1 VGAALRPVAV
11 AVAGPV
17 AAQDADALI
26 LDARCQMA
34 MAAVTSPLDVRLAYE
49 YSRKAHR
56 CARLAGAC
64 APRGAQVPVM
74 FADSP
79 VLTRAW
85 LRGLHE
91 RGRRPMRLR
100 LVCQMPA
107 R

>member
-1 VGAALRPVAV
+1 MGAALRPVAGLN
-11 AVAGPV
+11 AGPV
-17 AAQDADALI
+17 AGPDADALI

-34 MAAVTSPLDVRLAYE
+34 MAAVTSPFDVRLAFE
-49 YSRKAHR
+49 HSRKAHR

-64 APRGAQVPVM
+64 APRGAEVPVM

-85 LRGLHE
+85 LRGLQE
-91 RGRRPMRLR
+91 RRRRPLRLR
-100 LVCQMPA
+100 LVL